1 MIKRLILSLALLAG
15 LLSPA
20 YSAGTIPLSLSQRID
35 NSTHLPLSGGKLYF
49 IQAGTTSTP
58 QNAFQDSALTIPHP
72 NPLTLDSGG
81 NIPQLFFADGQI
93 KVRLTNSA
101 GVNQLTADNIL
112 VVGASSGGGG
122 GGSVDP
128 TTIIAT
134 GDIKVR
140 YGTGSLT
147 GFVRLNGRTIGSATS
162 GATERANSDTQ
173 ALFEYLWGAD
183 ANLTVSTGRGAT
195 ANADWVANKTITLP
209 DMRGKVMAGLDDMG
223 ASAAGTFTG
232 VAFASGDATTLGS
245 KIGVAAQ
252 TIARSQLPNVAPTFT
267 GSSTGF
273 SAASS
278 GITVPLTS
286 SLFAGTGGGAG
297 PAVISTTVGA
307 VTVTGSLTPLG
318 SVQSLNGGVT
328 QVVLPTIQAT
338 TLITVYAKL

>member
-1 MIKRLILSLALLAG
+1 MIKRFYLALAILAG

-20 YSAGTIPLSLSQRID
+20 YSAGTIPLSLTQRFD
-35 NSTHLPLSGGKLYF
+35 NTTHLPLNAGKLYF

-58 QNAFQDSALTIPHP
+58 QNAYQDSALTIPHP
-72 NPLTLDSGG
+72 NPLTLDAGG

-93 KVRLTNSA
+93 KIRLTNAA

-140 YGTGSLT
+140 YGTGALT

-162 GATERANSDTQ
+162 GATERANADTQ
-173 ALFEYLWGAD
+173 ALFEYLWAAD
-183 ANLTVSTGRGAT
+183 ANLTVSTGRGAS
-195 ANADWVANKTITLP
+195 ANADWVANKTIALP

-223 ASAAGTFTG
+223 ASAAGAFTG

-245 KIGVAAQ
+245 KIGSAVQ
-252 TIARSQLPNVAPTFT
+252 TIGQSQLPNVTLPYSNAISVTSTLTFLQTAGPLNGIQTPGAGAIFAVPGITAVAT
-267 GSSTGF
+267 GVVSTGT
-273 SAASS
+273 SS
-278 GITVPLTS
+278 GSTS
-286 SLFAGTGGGAG
+286 S
-297 PAVISTTVGA
+297 I
-307 VTVTGSLTPLG
+307 
-318 SVQSLNGGVT
+318 NGGVT